1 MEEQDDVT
9 KDSKEE
15 YIRNL
20 VRHLD
25 SENIRNSSSK
35 SEFDERRVLSDEV
48 KVHLDGKKDFYR
60 LRNEWSKHLK
70 VLLWILV
77 STQVILIFLVG
88 MELFDFSEHKFF
100 INIVIG
106 GYFVELVGLFYV
118 VVNYLFSDGDSRFK
132 IKREK
137 DRDY

>member
-25 SENIRNSSSK
+25 GENIRNSSSK
-35 SEFDERRVLSDEV
+35 SEFDERRALSEET
-48 KVHLDGKKDFYR
+48 KIHLGGKRDFYK
-60 LRNEWSKHLK
+60 LRKEWSGHLK
-70 VLLWILV
+70 ILLWILV
-77 STQVILIFLVG
+77 STQILLIFLVG
-88 MELFDFSEHKFF
+88 IELFDFSEHKFF
-100 INIVIG
+100 INIVMG

-118 VVNYLFSDGDSRFK
+118 VVNYLFSDGDSRIKKGK
-132 IKREK
+132 I
-137 DRDY
+137 